1 MAPLGPKML
10 NTANRALWWV
20 PTIANIHAP
29 TVTEITAGLNI
40 TCLVTA
46 ADFSLGITGNEEIK
60 DAAFCDKLDTGIP
73 GRATIEAAMN
83 FFRFKNALDDTAWT
97 TFTGAGLH
105 GYIVQRIGQ
114 IEDGEAQEDVPV
126 KAADEVQVYEAI
138 TWDPQILSPA
148 GAGYEKTRQVFS
160 VQKADERAIVAA
172 P

>member
-20 PTIANIHAP
+20 PVIANIHAP
-29 TVTEITAGLNI
+29 TVTEVAAGKNL

-46 ADFSLGITGNEEIK
+46 ADFSLGVTGNEEIK
-60 DAAFCDKLDTGIP
+60 DPAFCDKLDAGIP

-97 TFTGAGLH
+97 TFDGAGLS
-105 GYIVQRIGQ
+105 GYLVQRIGQ

-138 TWDPQILSPA
+138 TWDQQILSPA
-148 GAGYEKTRQVFS
+148 SAGYEKFRQPFS
-160 VQKADERAIVAA
+160 VQKAEERAKVAA